1 MTEGQAIL
9 AGLTIQTIVLVGT
22 AMHVYGGVMR
32 KLGEFETKLEALWQA
47 YLRDR

>member
-1 MTEGQAIL
+1 MSQGTAIFCGIAL
-9 AGLTIQTIVLVGT
+9 QTLVLVGT

-47 YLRDR
+47 YLKER